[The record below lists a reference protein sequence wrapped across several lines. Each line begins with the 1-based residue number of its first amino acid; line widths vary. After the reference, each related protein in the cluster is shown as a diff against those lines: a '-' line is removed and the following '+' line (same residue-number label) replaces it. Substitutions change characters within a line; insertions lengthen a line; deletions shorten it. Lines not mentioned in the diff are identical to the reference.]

1 MSNEK
6 TKKLSNRLERLHKP
20 PLLLKVYC
28 FTPIAKPLNGSL
40 QKGSHLLKLAPVSY
54 TYSKQKDNQK
64 AKTVDTYYIKG
75 IRGAL
80 RHKVMELCYQAGL
93 EVCHTMEVRKAKEST
108 NGNEDNTK
116 KGNGSNKRE
125 DEIPTGFH
133 GLAMCAHNGGS
144 CIVHQ
149 VFGSMRQES
158 LISVTTV
165 PIVSV
170 TEKTAVFQ
178 DEVQRVHIAT
188 EHRHAASVDG
198 IPMQDFTERYF
209 SGEFTF
215 EIDVTLCSPEQL
227 GLLLTA
233 AYRLDRLG
241 RGYNAGYAHIKVRK
255 LQLVRRESKDTLVWD
270 EQDQAYVI
278 KEETV
283 EQVLKEEVPQ
293 ALTAW
298 QKHIEAHQ
306 CKPSYKGE

>member
-1 MSNEK
+1 MSNKKSK
-6 TKKLSNRLERLHKP
+6 TLSHRLERLHKP
-20 PLLLKVYC
+20 PLVLKVYC
-28 FTPIAKPLNGSL
+28 STPIAKPLNGSL

-54 TYSKQKDNQK
+54 TYGKQKDDQK

-80 RHKVMELCYQAGL
+80 RHKVMELCYQVGL
-93 EVCHTMEVRKAKEST
+93 EVCHTMEVRKAKGST
-108 NGNEDNTK
+108 NGNEDTTK
-116 KGNGSNKRE
+116 KDNGLDKRE
-125 DEIPTGFH
+125 DEIPSGFH
-133 GLAMCAHNGGS
+133 GLGVCAYNGGS

-158 LISVTTV
+158 LISITIT

-198 IPMQDFTERYF
+198 TPMQDFTERYF

-227 GLLLTA
+227 GLLITA
-233 AYRLDRLG
+233 ATKLDRLG
-241 RGYNAGYAHIKVRK
+241 RGYNAGYAHIKVHR
-255 LQLVRRESKDTLVWD
+255 LQLVRREVKDSLVWC
-270 EQDQAYVI
+270 EQDQVYVV
-278 KEETV
+278 KAEAVETI
-283 EQVLKEEVPQ
+283 LKEEVPQ
-293 ALTAW
+293 ALTVW
-298 QKHIEAHQ
+298 QQYVEAKAHA
-306 CKPSYKGE
+306 SGLTG